1 MKYGWLG
8 VGLFVG
14 AGIVAS
20 IGVPTQAHACGGCFI
35 SQSENTQVTGH
46 RMVLSL
52 SDTQLTL
59 YDQISYS
66 GSPESFAW
74 ILPIQGQVEVGLSSD
89 LLFATL
95 ETMTETTILSPT
107 IDCTGGCFNGSGS
120 GSAVGPGPG
129 PAGSTGSGVEVIAQA
144 VVGPYETVQL
154 SASDPQALANW
165 LASHGYVIPA
175 DVQDVVDS
183 YVVDGFDFLAMRLVP
198 GQGVDAMRPVRIT
211 TPGAGLT
218 LPLRMVAAG
227 TGATTAVTL
236 WVVSEGRYQPQNF
249 PSFMIE
255 QEELVWDWDVSKS
268 NYSALRKQRFAES
281 DGFAWH
287 LEAAEPLYTSNYF
300 DNLIAVAQ
308 DDPQASG
315 YGDELGAGAVAEAEA
330 DVNTLFAGIS
340 PSQRWI
346 SRMSAELSRPALT
359 DDLALAASPS
369 QTPLDRLFVVYDTK
383 GTPPECPPLPP
394 GCEGGADSGS
404 NSGSGAS
411 GSGSSNGASSGCSVT
426 SAPSSTSSWVV
437 LGALALAG
445 LRRRR
450 PARRHR

>member
-1 MKYGWLG
+1 MKYGWLA
-8 VGLFVG
+8 VGLVLG
-14 AGIVAS
+14 AGVVAS
-20 IGVPTQAHACGGCFI
+20 IGVPTQAHACGGFFI

-52 SDTQLTL
+52 SSTQSTL

-95 ETMTETTILSPT
+95 EIETETSIASPT
-107 IDCTGGCFNGSGS
+107 IDCTGGCFNSSGT

-129 PAGSTGSGVEVIAQA
+129 PGGSTGGGVEVIAQA

-227 TGATTAVTL
+227 TGATTAVCG
-236 WVVSEGRYQPQNF
+236 W
-249 PSFMIE
+249 
-255 QEELVWDWDVSKS
+255 
-268 NYSALRKQRFAES
+268 
-281 DGFAWH
+281 
-287 LEAAEPLYTSNYF
+287 
-300 DNLIAVAQ
+300 
-308 DDPQASG
+308 
-315 YGDELGAGAVAEAEA
+315 
-330 DVNTLFAGIS
+330 
-340 PSQRWI
+340 
-346 SRMSAELSRPALT
+346 
-359 DDLALAASPS
+359 
-369 QTPLDRLFVVYDTK
+369 
-383 GTPPECPPLPP
+383 
-394 GCEGGADSGS
+394 
-404 NSGSGAS
+404 
-411 GSGSSNGASSGCSVT
+411 
-426 SAPSSTSSWVV
+426 
-437 LGALALAG
+437 
-445 LRRRR
+445 
-450 PARRHR
+450 